1 MIQKILNRTE
11 FQAMIVGL
19 IIVIFNKHLGFELTE
34 DQAWQIVA
42 LIGTYAGSRGV
53 AKLGEA
59 KATAV
64 AVPAPSL
71 VATVDDPEV
80 LGPDEQPESD

>member
-1 MIQKILNRTE
+1 MIQKLLNRTE

-19 IIVIFNKHLGFELTE
+19 IIVIFNKHLGLALTE

-42 LIGTYAGSRGV
+42 LIGTYATSRGV

-59 KATAV
+59 KAAAAV
-64 AVPAPSL
+64 VLTLDAPD
-71 VATVDDPEV
+71 APEKA
-80 LGPDEQPESD
+80 GDKPSDTPTEG